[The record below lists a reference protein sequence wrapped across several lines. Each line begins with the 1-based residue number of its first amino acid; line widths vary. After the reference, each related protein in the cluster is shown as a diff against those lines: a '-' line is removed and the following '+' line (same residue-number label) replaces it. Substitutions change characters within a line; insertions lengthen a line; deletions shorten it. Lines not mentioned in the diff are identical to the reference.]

1 MQIGKPQNFLSASV
15 QIHGAQI
22 CIVFARGK
30 NRANQLPD
38 PRAVEVRNVAQ
49 IQEDPLSAVSKKIP
63 QQFVNRLAF
72 NQRKASA
79 DVHDRDVTHLPST
92 GTKTQSAA
100 LRDFEPV
107 ILSHTALV
115 S

>member
-1 MQIGKPQNFLSASV
+1 VQIGKPQNFLGASV

-30 NRANQLPD
+30 NGANQLPD
-38 PRAVEVRNVAQ
+38 PRAVEIRNVAQ
-49 IQEDPLSAVSKKIP
+49 IQEDPLSTVSKKIP
-63 QQFVNRLAF
+63 QQFVNSLAL

-79 DVHDRDVTHLPST
+79 DVHDRDVTYLPST
-92 GTKTQSAA
+92 GTKTQCAV

-107 ILSHTALV
+107 ILSHTAVV

>member
-1 MQIGKPQNFLSASV
+1 
-15 QIHGAQI
+15 
-22 CIVFARGK
+22 
-30 NRANQLPD
+30 LPD
-38 PRAVEVRNVAQ
+38 PGAVEVRNVAQ
-49 IQEDPLSAVSKKIP
+49 IQEDPLSAVSKKIS

-72 NQRKASA
+72 NQRKAST
-79 DVHDRDVTHLPST
+79 DVHDRDLSHLPST
-92 GTKTQSAA
+92 GAKTQSAA